1 MGRKMG
7 SMIRNWGVY
16 HVLQGWV
23 ALVLLCFGYEMVMVL
38 FLSFAFSMV
47 GFFGCVLSYSLGTN
61 PRGVKDS

>member
-47 GFFGCVLSYSLGTN
+47 GFF
-61 PRGVKDS
+61 D